1 MWRVVLRSHQ
11 QHPLRLV
18 LVCVAISLGV
28 AFLAGTFILTDT
40 EQASISSTANGA
52 YTHVAAAVLGPRS
65 SSGQVGLSGFAPVPS
80 AVLNEVRS
88 VDDVAAATGEVVGY
102 AQLIGRDGA
111 LVGGQSSS
119 TEGVSVSSV
128 GARRPC
134 VLDRGHV
141 PTTADQIVVD
151 AHTFD
156 GQGLRLGQSVRV
168 ATDQP
173 TARFTVVGVIS
184 SRDSSDVLGYTLIG
198 FTVLEAQKLLGTPGG
213 FSAILATAKPGVS
226 DSFLA
231 SAVTRA
237 VGSQSP
243 EYLVPTGT
251 EFRSFVSASSSLG
264 APKFSVVLNVVLG
277 IALFVGALV
286 IFNIINLLVSQRR
299 KELAMLRC
307 LGASKAQIYRS
318 VLGEAAALGV
328 VASGVGLLIGIGAA
342 ALLRGESGGAAA
354 QTSSAPLVIGYWTVI
369 TSLVVG
375 TVVTCVASLLPAV
388 AASRIT
394 PISALRRDAVD
405 DVASSA
411 GGWKS
416 SGLSMAGSG
425 LALVLIGLFIN
436 QGDRVELG
444 LVGVGMAV
452 CLIGLAR
459 LSPLLIPPLIT
470 VMGWPLQY
478 LSGVSGVLGRQN
490 ATRNARRTAVT
501 AAALIIGVTLVSTL
515 AIIDTSQ
522 SASTNQIVG
531 KALTADFEVLHNG
544 APPFTMGPRGSL
556 PVSPTIL
563 RRLQSTSASSKV
575 AVSPFAFVT
584 FTLNGRGNFG
594 AAVSP
599 STIADM
605 YSFGSVQGNLGALAG
620 GGMAVSAQQAAVSD
634 VHVGEEVPVVF
645 NSQRFTGQSTTL
657 RVVAIYPK
665 GDVALSGYIFST
677 ATVHRIDPSLVLN
690 AVLVKARAGV
700 SRATARQVVN
710 RAVAGYSDVVVQN
723 EAQVQSTLDRSD
735 STEFNLISLLL
746 ILAIAV
752 ALLGIVNTLALSV
765 VERTRELAMLRAVG
779 MARAQMRSMIRAEA
793 ALIGMVGSFAGVVL
807 GVFLGW
813 VFQRALVSQGIA
825 ELVVPWGR
833 LILYAVAGAVT
844 GYIAGTIPARRAA
857 KVDMLGAI
865 AAE

>member
-40 EQASISSTANGA
+40 EQAGISSTANSA
-52 YTHVAAAVLGPRS
+52 YEHVSAAVLGPRS
-65 SSGQVGLSGFAPVPS
+65 SSGQEGLTGFAPVPS
-80 AVLNEVRS
+80 RVLGEVRS
-88 VDDVAAATGEVVGY
+88 ANGVAQATGEVLGY
-102 AQLIGRDGA
+102 AQLLGRNGE
-111 LVGGQSSS
+111 LVGGQSES

-128 GARRPC
+128 AALRPF
-134 VLDRGHV
+134 VVDRGHL
-141 PTTADQIVVD
+141 PTAANQIVVD
-151 AHTFD
+151 AHTFA

-168 ATDQP
+168 VTNSP
-173 TARFTVVGVIS
+173 TARFTVVGVIA

-198 FTVLEAQKLLGTPGG
+198 FSVAEAQHLMGTPGG
-213 FSAILATAKPGVS
+213 YSAILATARPGVS
-226 DSFLA
+226 DAVLA
-231 SAVTRA
+231 AALIRA
-237 VGSQSP
+237 VAPG
-243 EYLVPTGT
+243 YLVPTGA
-251 EFRSFVSASSSLG
+251 EFRSFVSDASSQG

-307 LGASKAQIYRS
+307 LGASRAQIYRS

-354 QTSSAPLVIGYWTVI
+354 QTSSAPLVIGSWTVI
-369 TSLVVG
+369 ISLVVG
-375 TVVTCVASLLPAV
+375 TAVTCVASLLPAM

-394 PISALRRDAVD
+394 PISALRRDAMD
-405 DVASSA
+405 DATASA

-459 LSPLLIPPLIT
+459 LSPLLIPPLIA
-470 VMGWPLQY
+470 VMGWPLHH

-501 AAALIIGVTLVSTL
+501 AAALIIGVTLVSVL

-522 SASTNQIVG
+522 SASTNQVVG
-531 KALTADFEVLHNG
+531 KALTADFEVVHNG
-544 APPFTMGPRGSL
+544 ALPFTYGPRDSL
-556 PVSPTIL
+556 PVSPAIL
-563 RRLQSTSASSKV
+563 HRLQSSSASSKV

-584 FTLNGRGNFG
+584 FSLHGRGNFG
-594 AAVSP
+594 AAIDP

-605 YSFGSVQGNLGALAG
+605 NSFGSVQGDLAALAH
-620 GGMAVSAQQAAVSD
+620 GGMAVSTQQAAVSD
-634 VHVGEEVPVVF
+634 VHVGEEVPIVF
-645 NSQRFTGQSTTL
+645 DNQRDTGQSTTM
-657 RVVAIYPK
+657 RVVAIYPQ
-665 GDVALSGYIFST
+665 GDLALSGYLFST
-677 ATVHRIDPSLVLN
+677 ATADRIDPSLLLN
-690 AVLVKARAGV
+690 AVLVKARPGV
-700 SRATARQVVN
+700 PVSAARQAVE
-710 RAVAGYSDVVVQN
+710 RAVAGYSDVVVQD

-735 STEFNLISLLL
+735 STEYNLISVLLV
-746 ILAIAV
+746 LAIAV

-779 MARAQMRSMIRAEA
+779 MARSQMRSMIRAEA
-793 ALIGMVGSFAGVVL
+793 ALIGMVGSLAGVVL

-813 VFQRALVSQGIA
+813 VFQRALVSQGIT

-833 LILYAVAGAVT
+833 LVLYAVAGAVT

-857 KVDMLGAI
+857 KVDMLAAI

>member
-40 EQASISSTANGA
+40 EQAGISSTADGA
-52 YTHVAAAVLGPRS
+52 YAHVSAAVLGTRS
-65 SSGQVGLSGFAPVPS
+65 SSGQVGLSGFAPVPAS
-80 AVLNEVRS
+80 VLGEVRS
-88 VDDVAAATGEVVGY
+88 VDGVAQAVGEVVGY
-102 AQLIGRDGA
+102 AQLIGRDGG

-119 TEGVSVSSV
+119 TEGVSVSPV
-128 GARRPC
+128 AALRPF
-134 VLDRGHV
+134 VLARGHL
-141 PTTADQIVVD
+141 PRAADQIVVD
-151 AHTFD
+151 AHTFA
-156 GQGLRLGQSVRV
+156 GQGLRLGQTVRV

-173 TARFTVVGVIS
+173 TAQFTVVGVVT
-184 SRDSSDVLGYTLIG
+184 SRQSSDVLGTTLIG
-198 FTVLEAQKLLGTPGG
+198 YMVAEAQHLLGTPGG
-213 FSAILATAKPGVS
+213 YSAILATADRGVS
-226 DSFLA
+226 DAVLA
-231 SAVTRA
+231 SALIRA
-237 VGSQSP
+237 VPPG
-243 EYLVPTGT
+243 YLVPTGS
-251 EFRSFVSASSSLG
+251 EFRGFVSASSSLG
-264 APKFSVVLNVVLG
+264 VPKFSVVLNVVLG

-286 IFNIINLLVSQRR
+286 IFNIINLLVAQRR

-307 LGASKAQIYRS
+307 LGASRAQIYRS

-328 VASGVGLLIGIGAA
+328 LASGVGLLIGIGAA

-354 QTSSAPLVIGYWTVI
+354 QTTSAPLVIGYWTVLI
-369 TSLVVG
+369 SLVVG
-375 TVVTCVASLLPAV
+375 TAVTCVASLLPAM

-405 DVASSA
+405 DVAASA
-411 GGWKS
+411 GSWKS
-416 SGLSMAGSG
+416 SGLSMAGGG
-425 LALVLIGLFIN
+425 LGLVLIGLFVN

-452 CLIGLAR
+452 CLVGLAR
-459 LSPLLIPPLIT
+459 LSPLLIPPLIA
-470 VMGWPLQY
+470 VMGWPLEY
-478 LSGVSGVLGRQN
+478 LSGVAGVLGRQN
-490 ATRNARRTAVT
+490 TTRNARRTAVT

-531 KALTADFEVLHNG
+531 RALTADFEVLHNG
-544 APPFTMGPRGSL
+544 APPFTNGPRGSL
-556 PVSPTIL
+556 PVSPAIL
-563 RRLQSTSASSKV
+563 GRLQAPASSSKV
-575 AVSPFAFVT
+575 AVSPFDFVT

-594 AAVSP
+594 AAVDP
-599 STIADM
+599 STIRDM
-605 YSFGSVQGNLGALAG
+605 YSFGSVQGDLGALAR

-634 VHVGEEVPVVF
+634 VHVGEQVPIVF
-645 NSQRFTGQSTTL
+645 NSQEFSGRSTAL

-677 ATVHRIDPSLVLN
+677 ATIDRIDPSLVLN
-690 AVLVKARAGV
+690 AVLVKARSGV
-700 SRATARQVVN
+700 SVSAARQVVN
-710 RAVAGYSDVVVQN
+710 RAVAGYSDVVVQD
-723 EAQVQSTLDRSD
+723 EAQVQSTLDQSD

-793 ALIGMVGSFAGVVL
+793 ALIGMVGSLAGVLV

-813 VFQRALVSQGIA
+813 VFQRALVNQGIT

-833 LILYAVAGAVT
+833 LVLYAVAGAVT

-857 KVDMLGAI
+857 KVDMLAAI